1 MTVSGVLTLF
11 RRSALEDVN
20 GWSTEAMTED
30 IDVTWRLYDKGY
42 YCTYQPRAL
51 CQIYVP
57 ETVRGF
63 VKQRVRWGRG
73 GLEVLRNHF
82 KMIPNLTWGQRFLA
96 LDMCC
101 SYIWVFLV
109 SFAIFKVFFEFIF
122 MHNLRINL
130 GALVAYYG
138 VTVLFY
144 GFSKLFN
151 WKVKYIQYRHY
162 WLYLPFFFYAY
173 WLNNIIVVFSAFYHL
188 FDSVKYAAWGASDR
202 GKIK

>member
-1 MTVSGVLTLF
+1 
-11 RRSALEDVN
+11 
-20 GWSTEAMTED
+20 
-30 IDVTWRLYDKGY
+30 
-42 YCTYQPRAL
+42 
-51 CQIYVP
+51 
-57 ETVRGF
+57 
-63 VKQRVRWGRG
+63 
-73 GLEVLRNHF
+73 
-82 KMIPNLTWGQRFLA
+82 MIPNLTWGQRFLA

-101 SYIWVFLV
+101 SYVWVFLV

-130 GALVAYYG
+130 GALVAYYC

-151 WKVKYIQYRHY
+151 WKAKYIQYRHY
-162 WLYLPFFFYAY
+162 WLYLPFFFY
-173 WLNNIIVVFSAFYHL
+173 AFYHL